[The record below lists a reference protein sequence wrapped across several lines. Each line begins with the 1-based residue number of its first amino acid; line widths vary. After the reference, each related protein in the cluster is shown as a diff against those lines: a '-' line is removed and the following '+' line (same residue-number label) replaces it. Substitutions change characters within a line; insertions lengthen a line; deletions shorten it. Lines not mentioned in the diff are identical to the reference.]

1 MTTETYSI
9 DWKTDAH
16 AINGQEG
23 SHYDLAAWV
32 EGKGFEVLGDSD
44 DMQHSFIA
52 RRGTEDYGDRVIGS
66 IHGDAEA
73 RVTITANLD

>member
-1 MTTETYSI
+1 MATTTYSG

-32 EGKGFEVLGDSD
+32 EGKGFEVVGDAG
-44 DMQHSFIA
+44 DMELSHVA
-52 RRGTEDYGDRVIGS
+52 RPGEEDFADRVIGE
-66 IHGDAEA
+66 IRGDAEA
-73 RVTITANLD
+73 KVAITAVLN